1 MTKKEMR
8 IAIAEACGWERFVP
22 QNPSV
27 YMHRSDS
34 LEAHIVPNYPEDLN
48 AMHEAEKKLSLE
60 ERHICDR
67 ERRMVS
73 VGEWLVPTATVGQR
87 AEAFLRTIGKWKDSS
102 GD

>member
-1 MTKKEMR
+1 
-8 IAIAEACGWERFVP
+8 
-22 QNPSV
+22 
-27 YMHRSDS
+27 
-34 LEAHIVPNYPEDLN
+34 
-48 AMHEAEKKLSLE
+48 MHEAEKKLSLE